1 MKLKN
6 NIGTIMNQDKKN
18 LLLQPEDNITKQ
30 QNNKTIKYKNNKTQ
44 NIKHISGIESNT
56 SQMTSSKSDLRSIR
70 DAVSQ
75 NDWVN
80 DLYRCGAAKIKTG
93 DIFYASASVKG
104 YKSNS
109 TRREVNV
116 DIVLQSG
123 DKSPLYLKAFTV
135 NKSLKWELF
144 RDLPNTEKTADCWQ
158 MVAGAMDQEP
168 KGTMAGKLITRRK
181 YRTIP
186 KFRIGE
192 CAVITEQHTN
202 HVIVHLCLGATVIQI
217 QCNPIEDPFFMYR
230 GDWKSDAEMEVV

>member
-1 MKLKN
+1 MKN
-6 NIGTIMNQDKKN
+6 SDKKN

-30 QNNKTIKYKNNKTQ
+30 QNNKTIKQQNNKIQ

-56 SQMTSSKSDLRSIR
+56 SQMTSSKPKLRSIR
-70 DAVSQ
+70 DAEK

-109 TRREVNV
+109 ARREVNI

-123 DKSPLYLKAFTV
+123 DRYPIHLKAFTV

-144 RDLPNTEKTADCWQ
+144 RELPDTEKTADCWE
-158 MVAGAMDQEP
+158 MVAGAFDQEP

-181 YRTIP
+181 YPNIP
-186 KFRIGE
+186 KFRVSE
-192 CAVITEQHTN
+192 CSVITEQHN
-202 HVIVHLCLGATVIQI
+202 NFVIVHICLGANVISI
-217 QCNPIEDPFFMYR
+217 QCNPIQNEWFMYR
-230 GDWKSDAEMEVV
+230 GDWKSDVEMEVV